1 MFLIELQNLLFKY
14 DYDLVFTINNV
25 EKKEKI
31 IKIKE
36 KDFKKIKEYIDLN
49 KIINKKGIVWWK

>member
-49 KIINKKGIVWWK
+49 KIINKKGIV

>member
-14 DYDLVFTINNV
+14 DYDLVFTINNA

-36 KDFKKIKEYIDLN
+36 KDFKKMKYIYLN
-49 KIINKKGIVWWK
+49 KIIKKKGIV